1 MRQII
6 IAGNWKM
13 NKTNAEAV
21 DLIKGL
27 LGNEGDGKKVKMVV
41 CPPYTALSEISKVI
55 EGSKISLG
63 AQNVYFEESGAFTGE
78 IAPSMLLTI
87 GVSHVII
94 GHSERREYFSETD
107 KIVNDKVK
115 LALKTG
121 LIPIVCVGELL
132 EDRENGKTEEVV
144 GAQIDGSLKGLSS
157 DQMKNVVIA
166 YEPVWAIG
174 TGKTASPE
182 MAQDV
187 HRFIRDR
194 LKNNF
199 GDVAETV
206 SILYGGSMKGS
217 NAAELVSQPD
227 IDGGLIGG
235 ASLKAEDFLKIINAV

>member
-21 DLIKGL
+21 DLVQGL
-27 LGNEGDGKKVKMVV
+27 RGHEGDGEKVKMVV
-41 CPPYTALSEISKVI
+41 CPPYTALSEVSKAI
-55 EGSKISLG
+55 DGSNISLG
-63 AQNVYFEESGAFTGE
+63 AQNVYFEKSGAFTGE

-87 GVSHVII
+87 GVSYVII

-107 KIVNDKVK
+107 RIVNDKVK
-115 LALKTG
+115 LALENG
-121 LIPIVCVGELL
+121 LIPIVCVGEVL
-132 EDRENGKTEEVV
+132 EDRENGKTEEVI
-144 GAQIDGSLKGLSS
+144 GAQIDGSLEGLNS
-157 DQMKNVVIA
+157 DQMKKVVIA

-194 LKNNF
+194 LKSNF
-199 GDVAETV
+199 GDLADEV

-217 NAAELVSQPD
+217 NAAELMAQPD

-235 ASLKAEDFLKIINAV
+235 ASLKAEDFLKIINSV

>member
-13 NKTNAEAV
+13 NKSNSEAIE
-21 DLIKGL
+21 LIQGL
-27 LGNEGDGKKVKMVV
+27 IGHEGDGQKAKMVV
-41 CPPYTALSEISKVI
+41 CPPYTALSDVARAI
-55 EGSKISLG
+55 EGSTISLG
-63 AQNVYFEESGAFTGE
+63 AQNVYFEEAGAFTGE

-87 GVSHVII
+87 GVSYVII
-94 GHSERREYFSETD
+94 GHSERRELFSETD
-107 KIVNDKVK
+107 QMVNNKVR
-115 LALKTG
+115 LALKSG
-121 LIPIVCVGELL
+121 LIPIVCVGEKLN
-132 EDRENGKTEEVV
+132 DRENGKTEEVV
-144 GAQIDGSLKGLSS
+144 GTQIDGSLDGLS
-157 DQMKNVVIA
+157 DEQMKKVVIA

-194 LKNNF
+194 LNKKF
-199 GDVAETV
+199 GDVAEGV

-217 NAAELVSQPD
+217 NAAELIGQPD

-235 ASLKAEDFLKIINAV
+235 ASLKADEFLKIINSV